1 MDSDLGFRTC
11 FCGFCGG
18 VRQTA
23 ECALATELALLPW
36 GSLTGWAA
44 ARPGAA
50 GGGRRWGGLG
60 LGGLLGGA
68 LEFAGFFRDSM
79 DGKVGIRGCDPAG
92 AKAQL
97 YFQLLAA

>member
-1 MDSDLGFRTC
+1 MLRAGNRLPGSYFFDNRGGAGVSAMGVASPGGRRRVLGR
-11 FCGFCGG
+11 
-18 VRQTA
+18 R
-23 ECALATELALLPW
+23 
-36 GSLTGWAA
+36 
-44 ARPGAA
+44 
-50 GGGRRWGGLG
+50 GGRRWGGLG

-92 AKAQL
+92 AEAQL